1 MSFFE
6 DFNKSEIAEIRR
18 IRAYAKR
25 QNALMNNVCVC
36 NDYREARGPFELA

>member
-6 DFNKSEIAEIRR
+6 EVNKSEIAEIRR

-25 QNALMNNVCVC
+25 QNALMNNAFA
-36 NDYREARGPFELA
+36 NESMAGPFELA